1 MLINYNKDTEA
12 AEKVVTEIDGEAEL
26 YQADIT
32 SEKQVEQ
39 MFESIKSRHDSLD
52 IVINNAG
59 GLLEGDS
66 IDNVDVFRKTFD
78 VNVIGQVIIVKET
91 LKMMK
96 KAKLF
101 LYHRSMVLWVAAK
114 EEWLPIPR
122 QRLQLILI

>member
-1 MLINYNKDTEA
+1 VLINYNKDTEA